1 MRLELSRVMGNVQT
15 DVPYFCSG
23 TAPEIW
29 QTLSGNSAK
38 CLKFRPKKPVDT
50 FRTQPTHVAIPP
62 EFHKTAAAGCRSQ
75 QSQTVEYAIDIPR
88 LSS

>member
-1 MRLELSRVMGNVQT
+1 MGNVQT

-23 TAPEIW
+23 TAPEIG
-29 QTLSGNSAK
+29 QTLSAQFAK
-38 CLKFRPKKPVDT
+38 SLKFRPKKPVDT

-62 EFHKTAAAGCRSQ
+62 EIPISSCAEDRSE
-75 QSQTVEYAIDIPR
+75 QSQTVECALEIPR